1 MKHFPSPTIMYV
13 STCLS
18 PAITPLSQTDLGCL
32 PGTYAVAFSS
42 HSPENKVK
50 CSWVEIRTDRLLAHC
65 HHRQNRLRLIY
76 CKVKEKQWNKTKSS
90 FLSFPSYQAQL
101 HCQLLP
107 LSGTWGMGMVSVL
120 SPLQLLSAAPSSS
133 YFSPV
138 SRASPCHGHQSC
150 GQTCYTMGCPWE
162 AIHISPPQQSVSSS
176 SALDVPSA
184 VSFCGSGFVLIQ
196 FDFVFYL
203 FLNSFLRGTTI
214 LAVGHSHA
222 LDFD

>member
-133 YFSPV
+133 CTSPTQAWGLSWGV
-138 SRASPCHGHQSC
+138 PPFRIAPRQVLSMGYCC
-150 GQTCYTMGCPWE
+150 GLTWQVAQRCTV
-162 AIHISPPQQSVSSS
+162 IHSLPPSQVGW
-176 SALDVPSA
+176 
-184 VSFCGSGFVLIQ
+184 GSE
-196 FDFVFYL
+196 
-203 FLNSFLRGTTI
+203 
-214 LAVGHSHA
+214 
-222 LDFD
+222 